1 MCDVAII
8 GEPNFRLRGQQ
19 AKDVGTRDAG
29 WQRVVDPGDQLPQK
43 DVDEGVLVVS
53 SEIGGKG

>member
-8 GEPNFRLRGQQ
+8 GEPNFRLRGQH

-29 WQRVVDPGDQLPQK
+29 WQRVVDPGDQLPQGRERRR
-43 DVDEGVLVVS
+43 VGS
-53 SEIGGKG
+53 QFGN